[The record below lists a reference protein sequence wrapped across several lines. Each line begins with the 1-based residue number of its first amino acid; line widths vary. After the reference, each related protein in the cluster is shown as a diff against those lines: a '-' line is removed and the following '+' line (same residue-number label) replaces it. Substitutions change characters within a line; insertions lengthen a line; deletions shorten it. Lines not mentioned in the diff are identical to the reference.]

1 MDETRNSFSYRGR
14 QYWLDVNAMEV
25 INYSLSY
32 DVSVELAC
40 KALNIN
46 PMIIDNSVPEWEL
59 YVDYV
64 KNNDMWTAEQ
74 EKRYIKSKLLNLIDG
89 QNRVGDIIKAMQML
103 LELRISESYDSVVG
117 IKALKDAS
125 LSDLQ
130 NMLKNIDK

>member
-32 DVSVELAC
+32 EVSIELAC

-46 PMIIDNSVPEWEL
+46 PMTLDNSVPEWDL

-64 KNNDMWTAEQ
+64 KLQSQAINPEQ
-74 EKRYIKSKLLNLIDG
+74 EKRYIKSKLWNIIDG
-89 QNRVGDIIKAMQML
+89 QNRTNDIIKAMEML
-103 LELRISESYDSVVG
+103 L
-117 IKALKDAS
+117 S
-125 LSDLQ
+125 LSIPELTENKDVFKDMSFEELSE
-130 NMLKNIDK
+130 LLSKVK

>member
-46 PMIIDNSVPEWEL
+46 PMTLDNSVPEWDL
-59 YVDYV
+59 YVEYV
-64 KNNDMWTAEQ
+64 KLQSQAINPEQ
-74 EKRYIKSKLLNLIDG
+74 EKRYIKSKLWNIIDG
-89 QNRVGDIIKAMQML
+89 QNRTNDIIKAMEML
-103 LELRISESYDSVVG
+103 L
-117 IKALKDAS
+117 S
-125 LSDLQ
+125 LSIPEITENKDVFKDMSFEELSE
-130 NMLKNIDK
+130 LLSKVK

>member
-46 PMIIDNSVPEWEL
+46 PMTLDNSVPEWEL

-64 KNNDMWTAEQ
+64 KLQSQAINPEQ
-74 EKRYIKSKLLNLIDG
+74 EKRYIKSKLWNIIDG
-89 QNRVGDIIKAMQML
+89 QNRTNDIIKAMEML
-103 LELRISESYDSVVG
+103 L
-117 IKALKDAS
+117 S
-125 LSDLQ
+125 LSIPELTENKDVFKDMSFEELSE
-130 NMLKNIDK
+130 LLSKVK